1 PITAPY
7 LLKTADFVGVHKFD
21 FLNKLNVLAP
31 ARPGATVLINSP
43 YDAATVWDHL
53 PRPAQQHIIE
63 KALRLFVI
71 DASSVAQSL
80 GLGPRVNTILQTCF
94 FAISGVLPREE
105 GVQRI
110 RHSIEKS
117 Y

>member
-1 PITAPY
+1 MCW
-7 LLKTADFVGVHKFD
+7 VR
-21 FLNKLNVLAP
+21 
-31 ARPGATVLINSP
+31 ARTGATVLLNSP
-43 YDAATVWDHL
+43 YDAASVWDHL
-53 PRPAQQHIIE
+53 PRPVQQHIVD
-63 KALRLFVI
+63 KGLRLFVI

-105 GVQRI
+105 GIQRI

-117 Y
+117 YGAEGPCGSREEFCRRRNCA